1 MPDMRQRFIPPPD
14 SFIKNKII
22 IIKDE
27 HKIETTFI
35 IVNLLPWSFLPVKTR
50 KPFLT
55 IQHTT
60 NLSQNNISLVPTS
73 LNINDLAAR
82 QQLLLI
88 NLKST
93 WLDLLYIQMLHNGDD
108 FMIQNL
114 KAYLVDYLGCL
125 VQYTCLPVFISCLP
139 TEIDSG

>member
-93 WLDLLYIQMLHNGDD
+93 
-108 FMIQNL
+108 
-114 KAYLVDYLGCL
+114 
-125 VQYTCLPVFISCLP
+125 
-139 TEIDSG
+139 